1 MTKYFLIILLTL
13 SSSPVWA
20 AADSYR
26 WFHVSIDQVWYIFIF
41 LLPMVLF
48 PAVLMAILYW
58 KFSIKKKLNQPGSK
72 LKDEI

>member
-1 MTKYFLIILLTL
+1 MTKYFLLLLLTL
-13 SSSPVWA
+13 SSSPAWA

-48 PAVLMAILYW
+48 PAILMAILYW
-58 KFSIKKKLNQPGSK
+58 KYSMKKKSNQSDSK
-72 LKDEI
+72 LNDEI